1 MSKAE
6 KLIKKLKSAKKS
18 FKWSEL
24 TALLENLGFKKIEGD
39 GSRVTFVND
48 NILIKL
54 HKPHPQKELKAY
66 AIRQVKEILKS
77 EGLI

>member
-6 KLIKKLKSAKKS
+6 KLIKKLKSAKNS

-24 TALLENLGFKKIEGD
+24 TALLESLGFKKIEGD